1 MTIFKIFTLNNSQS
15 DYIVW
20 PFTREGVMAEWLGTG
35 LQNLLQ
41 RFNSASRLQFLMFD

>member
-1 MTIFKIFTLNNSQS
+1 MSIFKIFALNNFWA

-20 PFTREGVMAEWLGTG
+20 PFGEGVMAEWLGTG

-41 RFNSASRLQFLMFD
+41 RFNSASRLQF